1 MFVLKVFTRSIII
14 ITLSFQKIRQE
25 LNIEENWNKVF
36 LHVKLERTVME
47 DLVPGQ
53 WRECQPAR
61 KCTQDIKDTFGFGS
75 A

>member
-1 MFVLKVFTRSIII
+1 M
-14 ITLSFQKIRQE
+14 QD

-47 DLVPGQ
+47 DLVPGR
-53 WRECQPAR
+53 WRGGQPAR

-75 A
+75 V